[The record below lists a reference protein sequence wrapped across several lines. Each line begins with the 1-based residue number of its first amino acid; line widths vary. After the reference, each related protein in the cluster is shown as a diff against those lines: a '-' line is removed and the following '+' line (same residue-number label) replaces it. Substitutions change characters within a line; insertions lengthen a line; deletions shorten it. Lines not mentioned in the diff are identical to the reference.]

1 MLTFFGRNRQFCDGV
16 SRRDFLGVG
25 ALSIAG
31 LSLADVLRLKAQ
43 AGVIESPKSVIMIYL
58 PGGPTHLDTY
68 DLKPAA
74 PTEYRGE
81 FDPIQTNVPGMEIC
95 ELMPMQARIA
105 DKLSVVRGIVTSNE
119 HSAHGTL
126 TGFHK
131 KAMRPPLGSVVS
143 YMRGRKD
150 SLPPYV
156 SMMNNGNDDAENPYY
171 VGEAHKP
178 FSPSGEGM
186 KSLSLVSDVTLNR
199 LADRKAL
206 RDSLDNLRR
215 DIDVDGSLAG
225 VDSFT
230 ERALDMVTSTKA
242 RDAFD
247 ISRESASTHQLYGA
261 ANDTF
266 LKARRLVEAGVSV
279 VTLSTGGWDTHA
291 NNFESMRKQLPR
303 IDQGSHALITDLH
316 ARGLE
321 NDVAVLMAG
330 EFGRTPRINPGAGRD
345 HWPSSGFSLLGGAL
359 GQGQVIGESD
369 SNGSRPKGM
378 PITQSNVLASIYRH
392 LGIDPVTVIRDNS
405 GRPMY
410 LLDDRRMLSDLV

>member
-1 MLTFFGRNRQFCDGV
+1 MLTFFGRNRPFCDGV

-31 LSLADVLRLKAQ
+31 LSLADLLRLRAQ
-43 AGVIESPKSVIMIYL
+43 AGVSESPKSVIMIYL

-68 DLKPAA
+68 DLKPQAA
-74 PTEYRGE
+74 TEYRGE

-95 ELMPMQARIA
+95 ELMPMQAQIA
-105 DKLSVVRGIVTSNE
+105 DKLSIVRGMVTSNE

-126 TGFHK
+126 TGFHN

-143 YMRGRKD
+143 YLRGRKS

-156 SMMNNGNDDAENPYY
+156 SMMSNARDAENPHY

-186 KSLSLVSDVTLNR
+186 KNLSLVSDVNLNR

-206 RDSLDNLRR
+206 RDTLDKIRR

-230 ERALDMVTSTKA
+230 ERALDMVTSPKA
-242 RDAFD
+242 REAFD
-247 ISRESASTHQLYGA
+247 VSRESAATHAKYGRE
-261 ANDTF
+261 NESF

-291 NNFESMRKQLPR
+291 NNFTSMRKQLPR
-303 IDQGSHALITDLH
+303 IDQGIHALVTDLH
-316 ARGLE
+316 DRGLA

-330 EFGRTPRINPGAGRD
+330 EFGRTPRINMNAGRD

-369 SNGSRPKGM
+369 STGSRPKGM

-392 LGIDPVTVIRDNS
+392 LGIDPSTVIRDNS

-410 LLDDRRMLSDLV
+410 LLDDRRLLSELA

>member
-1 MLTFFGRNRQFCDGV
+1 MLTFFGRNHQFCDGA
-16 SRRDFLGVG
+16 SRRDFLKAG

-31 LSLADVLRLKAQ
+31 LSLADVLRLRAQ
-43 AGVIESPKSVIMIYL
+43 AGAIGSQKSVIMIYL

-68 DLKPAA
+68 DLKPGAA
-74 PTEYRGE
+74 SEYRGE

-95 ELMPMQARIA
+95 ELMPMQAQIA
-105 DKLSVVRGIVTSNE
+105 DKLSIVRGMVTSNE

-126 TGFHK
+126 TGFHN

-143 YMRGRKD
+143 YLRGRK
-150 SLPPYV
+150 SALPPYV
-156 SMMNNGNDDAENPYY
+156 SMMSNARDAENPHY

-186 KSLSLVSDVTLNR
+186 KNLSLVSDVTLNR

-206 RDSLDNLRR
+206 RDTLDKIRR

-230 ERALDMVTSTKA
+230 ERALDMVTSPKA

-247 ISRESASTHQLYGA
+247 VSRESAATHAMYGRE
-261 ANDTF
+261 NESF

-291 NNFESMRKQLPR
+291 NNFASMRKQLPR
-303 IDQGSHALITDLH
+303 IDQGIHALVTDLH
-316 ARGLE
+316 NRGLA

-330 EFGRTPRINPGAGRD
+330 EFGRTPRINMNAGRD

-369 SNGSRPKGM
+369 STGSRPKGV
-378 PITQSNVLASIYRH
+378 PITQSNVLASLYRH
-392 LGIDPVTVIRDNS
+392 LGIDPSTVIRDNS

-410 LLDDRRMLSDLV
+410 LLDDRRMLSELA